1 MVARVL
7 TASGLAVRKWP
18 GENAAAVF
26 SADSVSTH
34 LISEVAAAVLELASS
49 RPTTTLEAAS
59 LLAAPGQP
67 LDSTTSDI
75 SDDLHLMEETITG
88 LVAAGLLRRVE

>member
-1 MVARVL
+1 MARVS

-26 SADSVSTH
+26 SADTVSTH
-34 LISEVAAAVLELASS
+34 LVSEVAAAVLELASS
-49 RPTTTLEAAS
+49 RSVTTLEAAS
-59 LLAAPGQP
+59 LLAAPDQP
-67 LDSTTSDI
+67 VDSATSDI
-75 SDDLHLMEETITG
+75 SDDLQLMEETITG